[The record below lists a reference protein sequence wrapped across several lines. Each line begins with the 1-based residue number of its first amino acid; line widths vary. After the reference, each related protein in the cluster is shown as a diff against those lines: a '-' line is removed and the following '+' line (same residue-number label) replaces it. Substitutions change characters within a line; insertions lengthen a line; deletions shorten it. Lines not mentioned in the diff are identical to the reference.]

1 MIKQICLEDYKAAAN
16 SALKFL
22 PFRREIVKAITLEVK
37 REMRSYIKG
46 NSMAKYNGNP
56 LSLKDFRNDDIS
68 LEMSERLPLTHT
80 IVTATSNSHTK
91 TKFLKNKQILA
102 FSALLNT
109 WLKRSNFI
117 YRLNLLL
124 SKRCCKTEIIDL
136 FHRLGLASHPN
147 TIRSQLQYAANLSA
161 NEILSWKAEIE
172 VSRKQVYLL
181 DEVLSSQTPI
191 SQCKDDME
199 LCSIDFS
206 TYECFTNSVTWH
218 INHKHADDMKK
229 KSEVVHMCR
238 DTGTRKGLRDK
249 LS

>member
-1 MIKQICLEDYKAAAN
+1 MIKQICLEDYKAASN

-22 PFRREIVKAITLEVK
+22 PFRREIVKAVTLEIK

-46 NSMAKYNGNP
+46 KSMAKYNGNP
-56 LSLKDFRNDDIS
+56 LSLKDFRSDDFL
-68 LEMSERLPLTHT
+68 LEMSERLSLTHT

-117 YRLNLLL
+117 YLLNLLL
-124 SKRCCKTEIIDL
+124 SKGCCKTEIIDL

-147 TIRSQLQYAANLSA
+147 TIRSQLQRAANLSA
-161 NEILSWKAEIE
+161 DEILSWKAEIE

-181 DEVLSSQTPI
+181 DEVLSSQTRF
-191 SQCKDDME
+191 SQSKYDME

-206 TYECFTNSVTWH
+206 KETAEKCLYFDTNTFELCKNLLSFGNIH
-218 INHKHADDMKK
+218 
-229 KSEVVHMCR
+229 E
-238 DTGTRKGLRDK
+238 DTDILDA
-249 LS
+249 LHSL

>member
-1 MIKQICLEDYKAAAN
+1 MHVTVPITKLHTCSFVYITKLALRIILSQRFAIFIFKVFNYFSDFCCLSNLGSSEERSCEDKFEGTMIKQICLEDYKAAAN

-22 PFRREIVKAITLEVK
+22 PFRREIVKAVTLEIK

-46 NSMAKYNGNP
+46 KSMAKYNGNP
-56 LSLKDFRNDDIS
+56 LSLKDFRSDDFL

-124 SKRCCKTEIIDL
+124 SKGCCKTEIIDL
-136 FHRLGLASHPN
+136 FQTWSRQSP
-147 TIRSQLQYAANLSA
+147 QYYS
-161 NEILSWKAEIE
+161 
-172 VSRKQVYLL
+172 
-181 DEVLSSQTPI
+181 
-191 SQCKDDME
+191 
-199 LCSIDFS
+199 
-206 TYECFTNSVTWH
+206 
-218 INHKHADDMKK
+218 
-229 KSEVVHMCR
+229 
-238 DTGTRKGLRDK
+238 
-249 LS
+249 